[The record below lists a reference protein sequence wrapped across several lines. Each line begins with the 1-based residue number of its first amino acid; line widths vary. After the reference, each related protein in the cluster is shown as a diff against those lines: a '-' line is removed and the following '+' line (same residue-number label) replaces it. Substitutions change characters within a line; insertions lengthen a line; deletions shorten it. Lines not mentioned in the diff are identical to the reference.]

1 METIAISD
9 NARTRVVLC
18 GDMYILQNK
27 ISCIN
32 YWNDKEETELE
43 WMASK
48 WILDYKLRVGTEYPT
63 IAEIREMQKN
73 D

>member
-1 METIAISD
+1 MEVIAISGD
-9 NARTRVVLC
+9 ARMRVVLF
-18 GDMYILQNK
+18 GDKYILQSK

-32 YWNDKEETELE
+32 YWNDKEETEQE

-48 WILDYKLRVGTEYPT
+48 WILDNELRVGTEYPT
-63 IAEIREMQKN
+63 IAEIREQQKN

>member
-1 METIAISD
+1 MC
-9 NARTRVVLC
+9 V
-18 GDMYILQNK
+18 
-27 ISCIN
+27 N
-32 YWNDKEETELE
+32 YWNDKEETKQE

-48 WILDYKLRVGTEYPT
+48 WILDYSLRVGSEYPT

>member
-27 ISCIN
+27 VVVCN
-32 YWNDKEETELE
+32 YWLDKEETEQE

-48 WILDYKLRVGTEYPT
+48 WILDNDLKVGTEYPT
-63 IAEIREMQKN
+63 IDEIREQQKN